1 MKTFTFTLTS
11 NSSSTSPSWR
21 VQSSTPEEA
30 WLALSKV
37 KNLPVERLK
46 TFMTLN
52 IKQDDV
58 IEQSI

>member
-1 MKTFTFTLTS
+1 MKTFTFALTS
-11 NSSSTSPSWR
+11 NFSSTSPSWR
-21 VQSSTPEEA
+21 VQASTPEEA
-30 WLALSKV
+30 WLVLSTV